1 MVASDYSDKW
11 LNPLNKYST
20 LTLTLNSILK
30 PLNFFTF
37 TIFLTLLNLLN
48 LTCNKLLNSSKNKL
62 QQIRLVLSRREIP
75 HLLKHQHHLHQLNS
89 KLIKI
94 NAVKIL
100 TMQSWRNFNVPLVYV
115 ARRSIL
121 HVDFQIHLYRFANC
135 ISAMCVDIRLPKL
148 DVSYVSKPF
157 IWIAQI
163 DAKYILRAMCT
174 KLSPKL
180 DELLDLR
187 LTLQRIVKVWQSKL
201 KKYALKWTI
210 SANKWLWW
218 WPLKGLKKSIRK

>member
-48 LTCNKLLNSSKNKL
+48 LICNKLLNSSKNKL

-121 HVDFQIHLYRFANC
+121 HVDFQIHLYQSVNC

-163 DAKYILRAMCT
+163 DAKYILRAMCI

-180 DELLDLR
+180 GEL
-187 LTLQRIVKVWQSKL
+187 
-201 KKYALKWTI
+201 
-210 SANKWLWW
+210 
-218 WPLKGLKKSIRK
+218 